1 MGRGRE
7 EEVELK
13 ARGRGEKEETG
24 LDQKR
29 RGGRRRGQ
37 SPILVP
43 SVQGEGYLSQR
54 PRHRVLCA
62 VAGAGSILFRSLHLH
77 PSRSAAETQ
86 EAPEGE
92 GGIARKI
99 TREGESHRIPLP
111 EGWNTSPGERE
122 GRARGKESIGSRGGG
137 GGRPKPPPKRV
148 TDLHREEEE
157 GEEEEAL
164 I

>member
-62 VAGAGSILFRSLHLH
+62 VAGEASFSLLSISTPSL
-77 PSRSAAETQ
+77 SAAETQ
-86 EAPEGE
+86 EAPGGE

-99 TREGESHRIPLP
+99 TREGEVAPH
-111 EGWNTSPGERE
+111 TF
-122 GRARGKESIGSRGGG
+122 A
-137 GGRPKPPPKRV
+137 
-148 TDLHREEEE
+148 
-157 GEEEEAL
+157 
-164 I
+164 